1 MDSSSDSSPVIEG
14 TNSGDTTETENTDS
28 RGPVVAHPKTNAT
41 ETASA
46 SGDDPAVATA
56 EDPTTKDAVSM
67 TSTTSP
73 APRKRA
79 VFELRTNPAKYA
91 SRMLAL
97 QPIAKDPVLTTPAGS
112 TGGKIPAKTTSPT
125 PKNSSVP
132 TTTKEPN
139 MKDAVAAPARSTD
152 GKVPAKASSPAP
164 KHQSV
169 ATEPVASPADSIGG
183 KILAKATSTG
193 SKNSSVVSTSVEPVT
208 KEPAA
213 APAGEVPAKTTT
225 TSLQIS
231 SVGKAMDGA
240 GSIQNQPAKFAGESR
255 WQASAGTSSPKEA
268 DQVPATEQYKKSI
281 ATTTNSESVGNQPGN
296 RLQASASSTFS
307 KNAPPDSATARQSSG
322 VTAATNNINSVGS
335 ILNQPEP
342 AKLSG
347 VNSSQALPV
356 PATVQT
362 QTNSDAATVT
372 TSGSIRHQPVKP
384 SGENR
389 AQPAAGTTFPKKAAP
404 APAAVQQSTGSS
416 VAAVA
421 NVNTSLQNQSAK
433 PSGVNYSQT
442 APSTTSSTKDPPVP
456 ATGEQNSSV
465 ATVTVPGDAEKIQ
478 NQSAKPSVENRSQA
492 NASSTLPNQAPPA
505 PAMAQP
511 QHHVAR
517 VQPQPPYPVQHMQ
530 HHPPQGIFYS
540 HGVAYVMA
548 PVMAM
553 PHPHHAP
560 HPHPQHLHVRPP
572 MPMMPYPHPQRQP
585 HQPFYH
591 NTAPAM
597 ATRPTPAASV
607 PTSNGNP
614 IQSNRAERKPAP
626 KPSAAPQKR
635 TIKLVQ
641 PVEREDMFQPL
652 AAQQDDYYLHND
664 EVLVEEDPLPV
675 QMGRYAQAFAKK
687 ARLPPAASLRIHPV
701 EPRSIGGIQDQVHS
715 TQSSCRCKGTDGKK
729 VSSRRSKTGSA
740 CLKLYC
746 DCFATGSYCNEYC
759 RCSAACYNNAAEA
772 NVKSRT
778 QAIVEALRAD
788 PHAFRHIHYTIAE
801 QQKEHRAR
809 LAKAE
814 ARAAQLRR
822 HTVDSSVDGSDSKS
836 RKRNNSFEEIAV
848 NDSHV
853 LANKPPKEVL
863 TMQLPPS
870 YYTAP
875 LKVHDESTILTG
887 LSFSLTHPRNRKGKP
902 KSSKKKH
909 LYHDLMLSPS
919 KNLHQKDTAA
929 AGRANENSNKNSGSK
944 RQRTGPTGLE
954 VFWKDQTDRLDTVF
968 ELARSECDPTAK
980 PQPDTLASNSQYPE
994 AVKVVKA
1001 LVPQLKEEIDGLKA
1015 VAGAAKSDILA
1026 SFFKE
1031 KKLKQVAGGDNAV
1044 AYYYG
1049 SPDSATAAQF
1059 ECEEELA
1066 PIQLAD
1072 SLAEESKL
1080 KELTIFAAQDTAI
1093 LQETARIIRRTAREL
1108 CERRIE
1114 KEKS

>member
-1 MDSSSDSSPVIEG
+1 M
-14 TNSGDTTETENTDS
+14 
-28 RGPVVAHPKTNAT
+28 HPKTNAT
-41 ETASA
+41 ETAA
-46 SGDDPAVATA
+46 TSGDDPAVATA
-56 EDPTTKDAVSM
+56 EAPTTKVAVSM

-73 APRKRA
+73 VPRKRA
-79 VFELRTNPAKYA
+79 QFEFRTNPAKYA
-91 SRMLAL
+91 SRMLAV

-125 PKNSSVP
+125 PKNTSVS
-132 TTTKEPN
+132 TTTKEP
-139 MKDAVAAPARSTD
+139 VA
-152 GKVPAKASSPAP
+152 K
-164 KHQSV
+164 
-169 ATEPVASPADSIGG
+169 EPVASPTGSIGG
-183 KILAKATSTG
+183 KVLAQATSTG
-193 SKNSSVVSTSVEPVT
+193 SKNSSVVSTSVEPVA

-231 SVGKAMDGA
+231 SVAKAMDGA
-240 GSIQNQPAKFAGESR
+240 GSIQIQPAKFAGETCS
-255 WQASAGTSSPKEA
+255 QASADTSSPKKA
-268 DQVPATEQYKKSI
+268 DQVPATEQHKKSI
-281 ATTTNSESVGNQPGN
+281 ATTTTSGSVGNQPGN
-296 RLQASASSTFS
+296 RLQASASSTSS
-307 KNAPPDSATARQSSG
+307 KNARPDSATARQSSG
-322 VTAATNNINSVGS
+322 VAAATIIDSVGS

-362 QTNSDAATVT
+362 NSDVATVT
-372 TSGSIRHQPVKP
+372 NSGSIRNQPVKL

-389 AQPAAGTTFPKKAAP
+389 AQVAAGTTFPKKAP
-404 APAAVQQSTGSS
+404 PGPAAVEQSTGSS

-421 NVNTSLQNQSAK
+421 NVNESIQNQPAK
-433 PSGVNYSQT
+433 PSGVNNSQT
-442 APSTTSSTKDPPVP
+442 APSTTSSKKAPPVP
-456 ATGEQNSSV
+456 ATGKQNSSV
-465 ATVTVPGDAEKIQ
+465 ATATVPGDAERIQ

-492 NASSTLPNQAPPA
+492 NASSTLPNHAPPA

-517 VQPQPPYPVQHMQ
+517 VQPQPQPPYPVQHMQ

-560 HPHPQHLHVRPP
+560 HPHPQAQHLHVRPP

-607 PTSNGNP
+607 PTSNGKP

-626 KPSAAPQKR
+626 KPAAAPPQKR

-701 EPRSIGGIQDQVHS
+701 EPRSIGGVQDQVHA

-822 HTVDSSVDGSDSKS
+822 HNVDSSVDGSDSKS

-994 AVKVVKA
+994 AVKVAKA

-1072 SLAEESKL
+1072 SLAEEPKL